1 MARRRGNADLWP
13 VSRWGPAPPAAGG
26 RERVPPIYVNRARQR
41 ERRPLVG
48 IAALL
53 ALISLTCAAACT
65 TPPPNPTWTLDGEA
79 FGTRWTVQIRG
90 PEADSDSVRAAI
102 EAELDAVD
110 RSMSNWRS
118 DSELSR
124 LNASDSTDPLPIS
137 VPLAL
142 VLETAFRVHEESGGA
157 FDITVGPLL
166 RLFGFGPGG
175 DPDQPAPGAAEL
187 EAARAE
193 FGSGLLSVE
202 RKPDGQ
208 AVLHRQI
215 PDAEIDLSGIAKGY
229 AVDRVSA
236 ALTELGLTE
245 HLVEVGGEIQAAG
258 EWTVGVQD
266 PSGGLPTRVHR
277 SFPLRD
283 LGMATS
289 GGYRD
294 FRAANGEED
303 RYWTHIL
310 DPRTGRP
317 VERRSGSVTVLA
329 DSCLEADAWA
339 TALYVLGPD
348 AGRELAEARGLAA
361 FFLTVNPDG
370 TVAEAAS
377 SAFAA
382 ETRGRTGLRLGRWA
396 PRWWRGADQSAG
408 SSSSTRSPSRSAA
421 VTSLPSRE
429 TKVTSPAI

>member
-1 MARRRGNADLWP
+1 MWVSPGGGLQTGTAGRRAARR
-13 VSRWGPAPPAAGG
+13 
-26 RERVPPIYVNRARQR
+26 
-41 ERRPLVG
+41 
-48 IAALL
+48 AALF
-53 ALISLTCAAACT
+53 ALMALAAASCT
-65 TPPPNPTWTLDGEA
+65 PPPPNPTWTLDGEA

-90 PEADSDSVRAAI
+90 PETNADAVRAAI

-118 DSELSR
+118 DSELSG
-124 LNASDSTDPLPIS
+124 LNGSDSTDPLPIS
-137 VPLAL
+137 DPLAL
-142 VLETAFRVHEESGGA
+142 VLESALRVHDESGGA

-175 DPDQPAPGAAEL
+175 DPDQPAPGAAEF
-187 EAARAE
+187 EATRSLV
-193 FGSGLLSVE
+193 GSGLFSVE
-202 RKPDGQ
+202 RQPDGH

-215 PDAEIDLSGIAKGY
+215 PDVEMDLSGIAKGY

-236 ALTELGLTE
+236 ALTELGFFE
-245 HLVEVGGEIQAAG
+245 HLVEVGGEIQARG
-258 EWTVGVQD
+258 EWTAGVQD
-266 PSGGLPTRVHR
+266 PSGGLATRVHR

-294 FRAANGEED
+294 FRAADGEED